1 MSSGRSLDRIVSV
14 RLVVGM
20 EIHVELATRTKMFTR
35 VPSPAHPDHEA
46 SEPNTLIDPVVL
58 ALPGALPVMNRSAVE
73 LSMLVG
79 MALGCSI
86 AERSV
91 WDRKSYFYPDLPKAY
106 QISQY
111 DLPLCFDGAV
121 DVPAMDESGWL
132 EFGAEGCRVGIV
144 RAHLEEDAGKL
155 LHDAPGGGRID
166 HSIVDLNRAGTP
178 LLEIVTAPDFRRV
191 EDVLAFCRVLHATCR
206 FVGASQG
213 DMQKGQMRF
222 EPNINC
228 VLTLDDGRT
237 ATTPIVEVKNLNSFR
252 SVAGAIRYE
261 LKQQPKRWVETGE
274 EHGPAMK
281 STRGW
286 DDAKE
291 ATFLQRSKE
300 DALDYRYFPDPDLP
314 PVVVDEAWKKR
325 VRERLPALPVERAR
339 RYRDGLGLADRDA
352 QAVAFD
358 RGMADVF
365 DGSVEAASAEGVDRA
380 EAAKLAANLVVQGLG
395 RIANERGTPVG
406 GLGLDAARIGEV
418 IALRHSNEIS
428 GNGAE
433 RVLELMIGSD
443 DAARAIAEREK
454 LLQVTDAGALEGWAD
469 EVIAEFP
476 EIAEQ
481 IRGGKQ
487 QAIGRLIGE
496 VMKRSGG
503 QADAKAVREI
513 LLKRLA

>member
-1 MSSGRSLDRIVSV
+1 
-14 RLVVGM
+14 M
-20 EIHVELATRTKMFTR
+20 EIHVELATRRKMFASA
-35 VPSPAHPDHEA
+35 PSPAHPDFEDA
-46 SEPNTLIDPVVL
+46 EPNTLIDPVVL
-58 ALPGALPVMNRSAVE
+58 ALPGALPVMNRAAVE
-73 LSMLVG
+73 MSMLVG

-106 QISQY
+106 QLSQY

-121 DVPAMDESGWL
+121 DVPAMDDAGWL
-132 EFGAEGCRVGIV
+132 EFGGEGCRVGIV

-155 LHDAPGGGRID
+155 THEGGSG
-166 HSIVDLNRAGTP
+166 SQVDLNRAGTP

-191 EDVLAFCRVLHATCR
+191 EDAMAFCRVLHATCR
-206 FVGASQG
+206 FLGVTGG

-228 VLTLDDGRT
+228 VLTMKDGRT
-237 ATTPIVEVKNLNSFR
+237 VTTPIVEVKNLNSFR
-252 SVAGAIRYE
+252 SVAGAIRHE
-261 LKQQPKRWVETGE
+261 LRQQPSRWVETGE

-300 DALDYRYFPDPDLP
+300 DALDYRYFPDPDLV
-314 PVVVDEAWKKR
+314 PVVVDSAWKKS
-325 VRERLPALPVERAR
+325 VRECLPTLPVERAT

-352 QAVAFD
+352 QQIAFD
-358 RGMADVF
+358 RGMADLF
-365 DGSVEAASAEGVDRA
+365 DGAVEAAASSGIDRA

-395 RIANERGTPVG
+395 RIANERETSVAA
-406 GLGLDAARIGEV
+406 LGLDAAKIGEV
-418 IALRHSNEIS
+418 VVLRQSNEIS

-433 RVLELMIGSD
+433 KILELLIGSGD
-443 DAARAIAEREK
+443 TPRAIAEREN
-454 LLQVTDAGALEGWAD
+454 LLQVTDTGALEGWAD
-469 EVIAEFP
+469 EVIAAFP
-476 EIAEQ
+476 EIADQ

-513 LLKRLA
+513 LLAKLG

>member
-1 MSSGRSLDRIVSV
+1 MSERSVDMIESV

-20 EIHVELATRTKMFTR
+20 EIHVELATRRKMFTR
-35 VPSPAHPDHEA
+35 APSPAHPEFEDA
-46 SEPNTLIDPVVL
+46 EPNTLIDPVVL
-58 ALPGALPVMNRSAVE
+58 ALPGALPVMNRDAVE
-73 LSMLVG
+73 MSMMVG
-79 MALGCSI
+79 MALGCEI

-106 QISQY
+106 QLSQY
-111 DLPLCFDGAV
+111 ELPLCFDGAI
-121 DVPAMDESGWL
+121 DVPAMDEAGWL
-132 EFGAEGCRVGIV
+132 RYDEDGCRVGIV

-155 LHDAPGGGRID
+155 THEGGAG
-166 HSIVDLNRAGTP
+166 SQVDLNRAGTP
-178 LLEIVTAPDFRRV
+178 LLEIVTAPDFASV
-191 EDVLAFCRVLHATCR
+191 EDAIAFCRVLHATCR
-206 FVGASQG
+206 FLGVTGG

-228 VLTLDDGRT
+228 VLTMKDGHVVR
-237 ATTPIVEVKNLNSFR
+237 TPIVEVKNLNSFR

-261 LKQQPKRWVETGE
+261 LKEQPGRWVETGE

-291 ATFLQRSKE
+291 VTFLQRSKE
-300 DALDYRYFPDPDLP
+300 DALDYRYFPDPDLV
-314 PVVVDEAWKKR
+314 PVVVDEAWRKR
-325 VRERLPALPVERAR
+325 VRESLPALPVERAK
-339 RYRDGLGLADRDA
+339 RYRDGLGLSDRDA
-352 QAVAFD
+352 QQIAFD
-358 RGMADVF
+358 RAMADVF
-365 DGSVEAASAEGVDRA
+365 DGAVEAAASAGVDRA

-395 RIANERGTPVG
+395 RIANEREASVQS
-406 GLGLDAARIGEV
+406 LGFDAARVGEV
-418 IALRHSNEIS
+418 VVLRQSNEIS

-433 RVLELMIGSD
+433 KVLELMIGSD
-443 DAARAIAEREK
+443 DPPRAIAEREK
-454 LLQVTDAGALEGWAD
+454 LLQVTDTGALEGWAD
-469 EVIAEFP
+469 EVIAAFP

-513 LLKRLA
+513 LLAKLGSL

>member
-1 MSSGRSLDRIVSV
+1 MTSRSLDQIESV

-20 EIHVELATRTKMFTR
+20 EIHVELATRRKMFTR
-35 VPSPAHPDHEA
+35 APSPAHPEFEDA
-46 SEPNTLIDPVVL
+46 EPNTLIDPVVL
-58 ALPGALPVMNRSAVE
+58 ALPGALPVMNKGAVE
-73 LSMLVG
+73 MSMLVG

-106 QISQY
+106 QLSQY
-111 DLPLCFDGAV
+111 ELPLCFDGAV
-121 DVPAMDESGWL
+121 DVPAMDEAGWL
-132 EFGAEGCRVGIV
+132 RYDEDGCRVGIV

-155 LHDAPGGGRID
+155 THEDGSG
-166 HSIVDLNRAGTP
+166 SQVDLNRAGTP
-178 LLEIVTAPDFRRV
+178 LLEIVTAPDFGSV

-206 FVGASQG
+206 LLGVTGG

-228 VLTLDDGRT
+228 VLTMKDGHT
-237 ATTPIVEVKNLNSFR
+237 VKTPIVEVKNLNSFR
-252 SVAGAIRYE
+252 SVAGAIRHE
-261 LKQQPKRWVETGE
+261 LKQQANRWVETGE

-291 ATFLQRSKE
+291 VTFLQRSKE
-300 DALDYRYFPDPDLP
+300 DALDYRYFPDPDLV
-314 PVVVDEAWKKR
+314 PVVVDEAWRKR
-325 VRERLPALPVERAR
+325 VREQLPALPVERAK
-339 RYRDGLGLADRDA
+339 RYRDGLGLSDRDA
-352 QAVAFD
+352 QQIAFD

-365 DGSVEAASAEGVDRA
+365 DGAVEAAASAGVDRA

-395 RIANERGTPVG
+395 RIANEREASVQS
-406 GLGLDAARIGEV
+406 LGLNAAGVGEV
-418 IALRHSNEIS
+418 VLLRQSNAIS
-428 GNGAE
+428 GKGAE
-433 RVLELMIGSD
+433 KILELMIGSD
-443 DAARAIAEREK
+443 DAPRTIAEREK
-454 LLQVTDAGALEGWAD
+454 LVQITDTGAIEGWAD
-469 EVIAEFP
+469 AVIAAFP

-513 LLKRLA
+513 LLAKLG